1 MGLRDPLKFRHIEG
15 FRAIMFT
22 GTVTGAAAIL
32 NVTQPSISQLLKEIE
47 EIVGCRLFH
56 RSAGRLIPSREAELL
71 YNEIDR
77 CYTGIDH
84 INTFAKGL
92 TASRGEVLSLATIPS
107 VALAFLP
114 VALSRLHARASN
126 VLTKVIARHSNDA
139 VKLVSSHKADIGF
152 GTLPLDAPG
161 IMCDKF
167 SSHPLLC
174 AMSPQNPLAGHRSI
188 KISDLHGQNY
198 IRSSPFEGVQNFM
211 DKSFQEQDCHPNL
224 VSEITLSSLACG
236 VANAGVGIAVVDHGA
251 AAPYL
256 GTSTVLKPLEA
267 EGNSDYYVYWR
278 RDNSNSATVDI
289 FLEEM
294 AVASRL
300 YEEKLTA
307 HMKISAER
315 FSIMGFT
322 GIS

>member
-1 MGLRDPLKFRHIEG
+1 MNLRDPLKFRHIEG

-56 RSAGRLIPSREAELL
+56 RNAGRLIPSKEAERL
-71 YNEIDR
+71 YQEIDR

-92 TASRGEVLSLATIPS
+92 TTSRSEVLSIATIPS

-114 VALSRLHARASN
+114 LALSQLHMKLEN
-126 VLTKVIARHSNDA
+126 VQTKVIARHSNDA

-152 GTLPLDAPG
+152 GTLPLNAPG
-161 IMCDKF
+161 IVCEKF
-167 SSHPLLC
+167 STHPLLC
-174 AMSPQNPLAGHRSI
+174 VMNVDDPLAKKQSI
-188 KISDLHGQNY
+188 KISDLNGQNY
-198 IRSSPFEGVQNFM
+198 IRSSPFEGVQDIM
-211 DKSFQEQDCHPNL
+211 DKSFLEENCQPNL

-251 AAPYL
+251 VAPYL
-256 GTSTVLKPLEA
+256 KMPIAIRPLETEKA
-267 EGNSDYYVYWR
+267 SDYYAYWR
-278 RDNSNSATVDI
+278 RDNSASNTVSMFFDEMVESAKI
-289 FLEEM
+289 FHENLRS
-294 AVASRL
+294 VSNKF
-300 YEEKLTA
+300 YG
-307 HMKISAER
+307 AEIK
-315 FSIMGFT
+315 FMND
-322 GIS
+322 

>member
-56 RSAGRLIPSREAELL
+56 RSAGQLIPSREAELL

-92 TASRGEVLSLATIPS
+92 TTSRGEMLSVATIPS

-114 VALSRLHARASN
+114 VALSQLHVRVSN

-139 VKLVSSHKADIGF
+139 VKLVSSHKADVGF

-161 IMCDKF
+161 IVCEKF

-174 AMSPQNPLAGHRSI
+174 AMSSQNPLASYRSI

-198 IRSSPFEGVQNFM
+198 IRSSPFEGVQNLM

-236 VANAGVGIAVVDHGA
+236 VANEGVGIAVVDHGA

-256 GTSTVLKPLEA
+256 GTSIVLRPLESG
-267 EGNSDYYVYWR
+267 EHSDYYVYWR
-278 RDNSNSATVDI
+278 HNSSISATVNI

-294 AVASRL
+294 VAASQI
-300 YEEKLTA
+300 YKQKLTS
-307 HMKISAER
+307 HIMMCSG
-315 FSIMGFT
+315 SI
-322 GIS
+322 